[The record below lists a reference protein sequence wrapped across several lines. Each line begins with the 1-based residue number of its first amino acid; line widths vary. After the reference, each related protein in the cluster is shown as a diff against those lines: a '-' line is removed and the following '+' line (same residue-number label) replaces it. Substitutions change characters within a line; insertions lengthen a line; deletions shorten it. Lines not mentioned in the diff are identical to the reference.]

1 MESDTDVR
9 VAAVGRV
16 ARLFGGQ
23 ASDVRMDAVFGVD
36 LKPTFKSDFRYN
48 ELDRI
53 DFDIRDVASPEVTKE
68 LASGATTITTVHD
81 YCEHMVRCYATSP
94 SEVLR
99 VLAK

>member
-1 MESDTDVR
+1 MESETAVR
-9 VAAVGRV
+9 LAAVERV

-23 ASDVRMDAVFGVD
+23 PNDVRMDAVFGVD

-53 DFDIRDVASPEVTKE
+53 DFDFRDVASPEIAKE
-68 LASGATTITTVHD
+68 LASGATTIWTVQD
-81 YCEHMVRCYATSP
+81 YCEHMVRCYAKSP
-94 SEVLR
+94 AEVLR